1 MHRDVKTLNVFLD
14 GDMVAK
20 VADFGMASNVPTSSD
35 VAGTV
40 QWMGPEVPCVCV
52 CVEVSC
58 VCVYVLC
65 VCVCMCV
72 RVCVCLCVCVCVC
85 VCVFLKVCE

>member
-1 MHRDVKTLNVFLD
+1 MHQLGYMHRDVKTLNVFLD

-20 VADFGMASNVPTSSD
+20 VADFDKASNVPTSSD

-52 CVEVSC
+52 CVC
-58 VCVYVLC
+58 VCE
-65 VCVCMCV
+65 
-72 RVCVCLCVCVCVC
+72 CVCVCVC
-85 VCVFLKVCE
+85 VEVCV